1 MKTNTLAVAE
11 LLRILSTQEF
21 ADFYKGPFEEYICGD
36 FVNGSPECINNQNEV
51 VQFIENMVDSLH
63 KHINLGTSI

>member
-1 MKTNTLAVAE
+1 MKTNTLAVVVE

-36 FVNGSPECINNQNEV
+36 HVNGSPACIDNQNEV
-51 VQFIENMVDSLH
+51 VQFIENMVGSLH
-63 KHINLGTSI
+63 KHISI